1 MSSVHPGS
9 PLTTSGIYTTIPP
22 SRRSLDSVS
31 PSVAQLGPGAQAYNI
46 VPQGGFTGR
55 PEI

>member
-22 SRRSLDSVS
+22 SRGSLDSVS